1 MQPQTQG
8 LFGFCWVKLASLA
21 PCHLDQAVSPRILCV
36 IGAQKTQLNW
46 GLPQCLQ
53 PFMHICYVPRMQL
66 VAGGETV
73 TPTRGPCAQR
83 AGRLAGLMGEGP
95 GNTVLSA
102 EGA

>member
-1 MQPQTQG
+1 
-8 LFGFCWVKLASLA
+8 
-21 PCHLDQAVSPRILCV
+21 
-36 IGAQKTQLNW
+36 
-46 GLPQCLQ
+46 
-53 PFMHICYVPRMQL
+53 MQL